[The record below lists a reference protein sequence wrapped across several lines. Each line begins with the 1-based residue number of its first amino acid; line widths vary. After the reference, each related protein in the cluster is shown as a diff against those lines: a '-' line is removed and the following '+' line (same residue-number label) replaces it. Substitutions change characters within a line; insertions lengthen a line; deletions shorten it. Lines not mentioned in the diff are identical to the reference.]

1 MAVTIIRSSEFDRHF
16 KKLPFKIREKISDRL
31 RIFIQNEFSPILNNH
46 KLSGK
51 SKDCRSL
58 NVTGDYRIV
67 YREIEGS
74 LYLLVDVGTHSDL
87 WG

>member
-1 MAVTIIRSSEFDRHF
+1 MSVTIIKTSEFDRQF
-16 KKLPFKIREKISDRL
+16 EKLPLKIREKAAERL
-31 RIFIQNEFSPILNNH
+31 RIFVQDQFSPILNNH

-51 SKDCRSL
+51 HKDYRSL

-67 YREIEGS
+67 YKEVGNS
-74 LYLLVDVGTHSDL
+74 LCLLVDIGTHSEL